1 VIALALGAAGA
12 LAYTPRP
19 PGAVASVA
27 TGTLA
32 VLVVAPVAV
41 VLALRWLRPPTS
53 AFMARARRRRRRSG
67 EGPIAHEWVDYE
79 GIAPAMRLA
88 AIAAEDSYFALH
100 HGFDWESIRSARTRN
115 REGAAVRGGSTI
127 SQQVAKNLF
136 LWPAR
141 SYLRKT
147 IEAYF
152 TVLIEALWPKRR
164 TLEIYLNIAQFGP
177 GVFGVAAAA
186 RALAGKEPTA
196 LTRQEAALLAA
207 VLPSPARYQADR
219 PTPFVRLRQVLIL
232 DNMKR
237 LGDRYLEYL

>member
-1 VIALALGAAGA
+1 
-12 LAYTPRP
+12 
-19 PGAVASVA
+19 
-27 TGTLA
+27 
-32 VLVVAPVAV
+32 
-41 VLALRWLRPPTS
+41 
-53 AFMARARRRRRRSG
+53 MARARRRRSR
-67 EGPIAHEWVDYE
+67 EGPILHEWVDYD

-88 AIAAEDSYFALH
+88 AIAAEDSYFVLH
-100 HGFDWESIRSARTRN
+100 RGFDWESIRAARTRN

-164 TLEIYLNIAQFGP
+164 ILEIYLNIAQFGP

-186 RALAGKEPTA
+186 KAFAGKEPDA

-207 VLPSPARYQADR
+207 VLPSPTRYRAGQ

-237 LGDRYLEYL
+237 LGDRYLEWL